1 MILIDNYNYWSELNI
16 SKEEYLPLKVL
27 SSNKDIILQKAE
39 KGNKVLLVNEA
50 DHIKRM
56 KDVSK
61 FKEILRLTETYL

>member
-39 KGNKVLLVNEA
+39 KGNKVLLVHEA

-56 KDVSK
+56 KNVSK